1 MDNKDSNNRIAKNTL
16 FLYIRMLLTLV
27 INLYTTR
34 VLLVV
39 LGVEDFGI
47 FNVVCGFV
55 SMLGFLNSSLS
66 FATQRFFNYELGA
79 NGGKGVAKVYSSSLV
94 VLLFIAFL
102 FVLFF
107 ETFGY
112 WYLTHEMVVPADRA
126 NAAFWIFQFSIVSMC
141 FSFIQV
147 PYSAFTLAKEH
158 MDYYAYVGLV
168 DVILKLIVVFLL
180 QLVHSDKL
188 IAYSMLLFVTSILNY
203 LLFYIFVNRKY
214 NFFRFDKHLDY
225 NTMKSIISF
234 SGWNVYESGAYM
246 LNNQGVNLILNA
258 FCGPVVNAARGI
270 AFQINNALR
279 QFSLNVVVA
288 FKPQITQSY
297 ACGNYERTKSLFY
310 YLTKISFV
318 LMYMLSVPVILE
330 IDYIL
335 DIWIGDNA
343 TPQHTAAFSVLVI
356 INYLINIFNTPMS
369 QVIQATGRIK
379 KYQLAAGTIILLN
392 LPFSWYALKIG
403 LQPECVFLISIA
415 LSILTQIPCILLLKA
430 EFDFSIKEY
439 LRTCIYPLIPIVA
452 VVPLLPLIIIKF
464 LEPSFLRLF
473 LVAMMVFISTVIL
486 FYFVLLNKIE
496 RERFML
502 FLRKKTNK
510 LSH

>member
-1 MDNKDSNNRIAKNTL
+1 
-16 FLYIRMLLTLV
+16 MLLTLV

-214 NFFRFDKHLDY
+214 DFFRFDKHLDY
-225 NTMKSIISF
+225 NTVKSIISF

-335 DIWIGDNA
+335 NIWLGESSV
-343 TPQHTAAFSVLVI
+343 PQHTATFSVLVI
-356 INYLINIFNTPMS
+356 TNYLINIFNTPMS

-379 KYQLAAGTIILLN
+379 YYQLAAGTIILLN
-392 LPFSWYALKIG
+392 LPFSWLALGMG
-403 LQPECVFLISIA
+403 LKPEFVFIISIA
-415 LSILTQIPCILLLKA
+415 LSIITQIPCILFLKK

-439 LRTCIYPLIPIVA
+439 LRVCIFPLIPIVI
-452 VVPLLPLIIIKF
+452 VVPILPFIIIK
-464 LEPSFLRLF
+464 LIEPSFLRLF
-473 LVAMMVFISTVIL
+473 IVAMMVFMSTTLLLYI
-486 FYFVLLNKIE
+486 VLLNRSE
-496 RERFML
+496 RTRLML
-502 FLRKKTNK
+502 FIRKKLNK
-510 LSH
+510 LSN

>member
-1 MDNKDSNNRIAKNTL
+1 MDNKSSNNRIAKNTL
-16 FLYIRMLLTLV
+16 FLYVRMLLTLV

-55 SMLGFLNSSLS
+55 SMLSFLNSSLS

-79 NGGKGVAKVYSSSLV
+79 NRGKGVAKVYSSSLV
-94 VLLFIAFL
+94 VLLFIAL
-102 FVLFF
+102 IFVLLF

-112 WYLTHEMVVPADRA
+112 WYLTHKMVVPADRV

-147 PYSAFTLAKEH
+147 PYCAFTLAKEH
-158 MDYYAYVGLV
+158 MDYYAYVGLL
-168 DVILKLIVVFLL
+168 DVILKLIVVYLL
-180 QLVHSDKL
+180 QFVHSDKL

-214 NFFRFDKHLDY
+214 EFFRFGKHLDY

-318 LMYMLSVPVILE
+318 LMYVLSVPVILE

-335 DIWIGDNA
+335 NIWLGA
-343 TPQHTAAFSVLVI
+343 SSVPQHTAIFTVLVI
-356 INYLINIFNTPMS
+356 VNYLINIFNTPMS
-369 QVIQATGRIK
+369 QVIQATGRIRN
-379 KYQLAAGTIILLN
+379 YQLAAGTIILLN
-392 LPFSWYALKIG
+392 LPLSWFALKMG
-403 LQPECVFLISIA
+403 LKPEFVFVISIA
-415 LSILTQIPCILLLKA
+415 LSIITQIPSILFLKK

-439 LRTCIYPLIPIVA
+439 LRVCIYPLIPVVIIV
-452 VVPLLPLIIIKF
+452 PILPF
-464 LEPSFLRLF
+464 LTTKLMVPSFLRL
-473 LVAMMVFISTVIL
+473 LIVAMMVLMSTILL
-486 FYFVLLNKIE
+486 FYFVLLNKAE
-496 RERFML
+496 RTRLML
-502 FLRKKTNK
+502 FIGKKMNK
-510 LSH
+510 

>member
-1 MDNKDSNNRIAKNTL
+1 
-16 FLYIRMLLTLV
+16 MLLTLV

-214 NFFRFDKHLDY
+214 DFFRFDKHLDY

-335 DIWIGDNA
+335 NIWLGESSV
-343 TPQHTAAFSVLVI
+343 PQHTATFSVLVI
-356 INYLINIFNTPMS
+356 TNYLINIFNTPMS

-379 KYQLAAGTIILLN
+379 YYQLAAGTIILLN
-392 LPFSWYALKIG
+392 LPFSWFALGMG
-403 LQPECVFLISIA
+403 LKPEFVFIISIA
-415 LSILTQIPCILLLKA
+415 LSIITQIPCILFLKK

-439 LRTCIYPLIPIVA
+439 LRVCIYPLIPIVI
-452 VVPLLPLIIIKF
+452 VVPILPFIIIK
-464 LEPSFLRLF
+464 LIEPSFLRLF
-473 LVAMMVFISTVIL
+473 IVAMMVFMSTTLLLYI
-486 FYFVLLNKIE
+486 VLLNRSE
-496 RERFML
+496 RTRLML
-502 FLRKKTNK
+502 FIRKKLNK
-510 LSH
+510 LSN